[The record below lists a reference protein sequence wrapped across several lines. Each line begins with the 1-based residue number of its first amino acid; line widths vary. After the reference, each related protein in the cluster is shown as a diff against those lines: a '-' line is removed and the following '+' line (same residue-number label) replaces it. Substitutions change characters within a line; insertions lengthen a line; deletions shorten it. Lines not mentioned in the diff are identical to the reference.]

1 MKSMKINHET
11 AVFGGGCFWCLEE
24 IFLQINGVESV
35 ESGYAGGSR
44 EEPSY
49 KEVCSGET
57 GHAEVI
63 KIEFDPEIVS
73 YDQLLEVFFYIH
85 DPTTLNRQGNDV
97 GEQYRSVIFFT
108 SVEQK
113 KSVLEFINNSE
124 NKKIFPGRVVTE
136 IKPLEKFYRAEYY
149 HQKYFMNNPS
159 QPYCQLIITPK
170 IRKFREKFVGLLK
183 Q

>member
-1 MKSMKINHET
+1 MKMNYET

-24 IFLQINGVESV
+24 IFLQIKGVENV
-35 ESGYAGGSR
+35 ESGYAGGFR
-44 EEPSY
+44 ENPSY

-57 GHAEVI
+57 GHAEVV

-85 DPTTLNRQGNDV
+85 DPTTLNHQGNDT

-108 SVEQK
+108 SGEQEN
-113 KSVLEFINNSE
+113 SARAFINNLK
-124 NKKIFPGRVVTE
+124 NKKIFLGSIVTE
-136 IKPLEKFYRAEYY
+136 IKPLDKFYRAEDY
-149 HQKYFMNNPS
+149 HQKYFISNLS
-159 QPYCQLIITPK
+159 QPYCHLIISPK
-170 IRKFREKFVGLLK
+170 IKNFREKFTKLLK